1 MKKNVKYSDSIDLTT
16 DIFGKVANHLSLTL
30 MRISRLFTGPNQVPD
45 FHITLRTLIIVDI
58 NDCEINYFCLK
69 SLTNVVKMR
78 CSYLNRNNKC
88 CKATRT
94 ACAVRYCHSYC
105 RLQSMSKYLCQSSFF
120 EK

>member
-58 NDCEINYFCLK
+58 NDCEINYFCLA
-69 SLTNVVKMR
+69 SENMFHQNCL
-78 CSYLNRNNKC
+78 
-88 CKATRT
+88 
-94 ACAVRYCHSYC
+94 C
-105 RLQSMSKYLCQSSFF
+105 RKILPELL
-120 EK
+120 